1 MLLANYICLYISKVI
16 DWKANKFAYQLNV
29 SSGVEMGS
37 KGDFEKNPIFQSIGS
52 EIEYWLNIN
61 YININ

>member
-52 EIEYWLNIN
+52 
-61 YININ
+61 